1 MSTNIIV
8 LGAFFVVVATMIFF
22 IVRLEMRM
30 RKLFRGKK
38 AQDLESIMQDIALA
52 VDNLEEIADTHKE
65 ALEHLRTRLQKEG
78 RGVELVRFNPFTDVG
93 GNQSFAVAIVNEDG
107 DGVVFSSLYSRER
120 QSIFAKPVR
129 AGVSDI
135 ELSEEEAAVIKDAI
149 DRVRTA

>member
-1 MSTNIIV
+1 
-8 LGAFFVVVATMIFF
+8 MIFF

-65 ALEHLRTRLQKEG
+65 ALEHLRARLQKEG

>member
-65 ALEHLRTRLQKEG
+65 ALEHLRARLQKEG